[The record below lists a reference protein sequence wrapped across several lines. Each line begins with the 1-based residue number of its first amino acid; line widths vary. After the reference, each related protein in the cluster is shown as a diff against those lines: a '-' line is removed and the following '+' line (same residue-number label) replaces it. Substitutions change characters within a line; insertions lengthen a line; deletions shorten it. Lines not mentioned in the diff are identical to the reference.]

1 MRGEWYAYA
10 RQAAIRQVVVMRWN
24 GSPSAEFQGKVK
36 IEETQNMTPNN
47 PKRCVRFGSYEAD
60 FHTRELR
67 KLGMKLK
74 LSGQPLQILEL
85 LLARPG
91 ELVTREELQKQLW
104 TDDFSVDSNHGL
116 NAAVNKLR
124 DALNDSAEEPK
135 YIETLPRRGYR
146 FIGTI
151 QPELSQPAQPAAIP
165 VTAAVP
171 SPIPSA
177 REKVGKLPATDWTK
191 QITVARPAA
200 APRRSR
206 FARRVFFAS
215 AAMLLLGTAVTAFL
229 SGNRELAEN
238 RLRPVLK
245 HVAENLA
252 SAAKNSQRERDAHA
266 SKASE
271 ANIPEGKNTEEEK
284 VLARSNRGNEELIPA
299 EQGTGKNDLR
309 KGSQVPRML
318 MVSEQKSA
326 SPMLRTV
333 VADNSG
339 NAAPQFSP
347 DGKRIAYMSTRT
359 GPWQIWVSDTN
370 GSNPRQI
377 SFTESA
383 GTPRWSPDGRSIAF
397 DAPYE
402 GQTRIF
408 VIKVDGNEQAR
419 PIVKGLVPSFS
430 RDGKWIYFASD
441 QTGDWQVWKVP
452 TIGGREVQVT
462 TNGGFAALESADGYI
477 YYSKSRYPQPEICRI
492 SVNGG
497 TEACV
502 LQHLRPRTWASW
514 AVTREGIVFAEDMP
528 NGSPTL
534 SLYDPA
540 KRQVRDLLSLR
551 SAPFWVGASAD
562 GKRAIMNDA
571 EERQISMVD
580 NLP

>member
-1 MRGEWYAYA
+1 MR
-10 RQAAIRQVVVMRWN
+10 
-24 GSPSAEFQGKVK
+24 
-36 IEETQNMTPNN
+36 PNN
-47 PKRCVRFGSYEAD
+47 LPRCIRFGPYEAD

-67 KLGMKLK
+67 KHGMKLK
-74 LSGQPLQILEL
+74 LSGQPLQILEML
-85 LLARPG
+85 LTRPG

-104 TDDFSVDSNHGL
+104 TNDVYVDSNHGL

-124 DALNDSAEEPK
+124 DALSDSAEEPK

-151 QPELSQPAQPAAIP
+151 QSGLSQPELSQPMQPTIIP
-165 VTAAVP
+165 VAAV
-171 SPIPSA
+171 PIPSA
-177 REKVGKLPATDWTK
+177 REKSEKLPAPDSDSALL
-191 QITVARPAA
+191 IAVSPLVA

-206 FARRVFFAS
+206 AMRWALFAS
-215 AAMLLLGTAVTAFL
+215 AAMLLLGVPVGIFL
-229 SGNRELAEN
+229 SRNQEMAEN
-238 RLRPVLK
+238 ILRMVRK
-245 HVAENLA
+245 DVAENLA
-252 SAAKNSQRERDAHA
+252 AA
-266 SKASE
+266 
-271 ANIPEGKNTEEEK
+271 
-284 VLARSNRGNEELIPA
+284 ARSSQAQPAAHPWVRPDESDTKSEPRGTE
-299 EQGTGKNDLR
+299 
-309 KGSQVPRML
+309 VPSIR
-318 MVSEQKSA
+318 MVSAQKSA

-333 VADNSG
+333 VADDSG
-339 NAAPQFSP
+339 NAGPQFSP

-370 GSNPRQI
+370 GLHQRQV

-397 DAPYE
+397 DAPYG

-408 VIKVDGNEQAR
+408 VIKVDGNEQAH

-441 QTGDWQVWKVP
+441 QTGEWQVWKILVS
-452 TIGGREVQVT
+452 GGREVQLT
-462 TNGGFAALESADGYI
+462 TNGGFAALESADGYV

-492 SVNGG
+492 PVNGG

-514 AVTREGIVFAEDMP
+514 AVTREGIVFAEDLP
-528 NGSPTL
+528 NGNPTL

-540 KRQVRDLLSLR
+540 KRQVRDLVSLR

-571 EERQISMVD
+571 DEREISMVD

>member
-1 MRGEWYAYA
+1 MR
-10 RQAAIRQVVVMRWN
+10 
-24 GSPSAEFQGKVK
+24 
-36 IEETQNMTPNN
+36 PNN
-47 PKRCVRFGSYEAD
+47 LPRYVRFGPYEAD
-60 FHTRELR
+60 FHTQELR
-67 KLGMKLK
+67 KHGMRLK
-74 LSGQPLQILEL
+74 LSGQPLQILEM

-104 TDDFSVDSNHGL
+104 TDDAYVDSNHGL

-124 DALNDSAEEPK
+124 DALSDSAEEPK

-151 QPELSQPAQPAAIP
+151 QSELAQPIQPAVP

-171 SPIPSA
+171 IPSV
-177 REKVGKLPATDWTK
+177 REEVEK
-191 QITVARPAA
+191 RPAPDSDWAQHIAVAPPAVA
-200 APRRSR
+200 ARRSR
-206 FARRVFFAS
+206 AGRRVLFAS
-215 AAMLLLGTAVTAFL
+215 AAMLLVGAPVAVFL
-229 SGNRELAEN
+229 SRNQEMAEN
-238 RLRPVLK
+238 MLRMVRK
-245 HVAENLA
+245 DVAENLA
-252 SAAKNSQRERDAHA
+252 AAAKSSQGRPDVHGLNAGEA
-266 SKASE
+266 SV
-271 ANIPEGKNTEEEK
+271 PEGKNSEEAE
-284 VLARSNRGNEELIPA
+284 VLARRKRGDEGLIGSAEESAGNSQLR
-299 EQGTGKNDLR
+299 GTE
-309 KGSQVPRML
+309 VPRIRT
-318 MVSEQKSA
+318 VSGQKSV

-333 VADNSG
+333 VADDSG

-347 DGKRIAYMSTRT
+347 DGKRIAYMSNRT
-359 GPWQIWVSDTN
+359 GAWQIWVSDTN
-370 GSNPRQI
+370 GSNPRQV

-397 DAPYE
+397 DAPYD

-452 TIGGREVQVT
+452 VSGGREVQLT
-462 TNGGFAALESADGYI
+462 MNGGFAALESADGYV
-477 YYSKSRYPQPEICRI
+477 YYSKSRYPQPEICR
-492 SVNGG
+492 VPVKGG

-514 AVTREGIVFAEDMP
+514 AVTREGILFAEDLP
-528 NGSPTL
+528 NGRPTL

-540 KRQVRDLLSLR
+540 KRQVRDLVSLR

-571 EERQISMVD
+571 DEREISMVD

>member
-1 MRGEWYAYA
+1 
-10 RQAAIRQVVVMRWN
+10 
-24 GSPSAEFQGKVK
+24 
-36 IEETQNMTPNN
+36 MTPNN
-47 PKRCVRFGSYEAD
+47 PPRCVRFGLYEAD
-60 FHTRELR
+60 FHTQELR
-67 KLGMKLK
+67 KHGMKLK
-74 LSGQPLQILEL
+74 LSGQPLQILQM

-104 TDDFSVDSNHGL
+104 TDDVYVDSNHGL

-124 DALNDSAEEPK
+124 DALSDSAEEPK

-151 QPELSQPAQPAAIP
+151 QSELSQPMQPAVIP
-165 VTAAVP
+165 VTAAAPMP
-171 SPIPSA
+171 SV
-177 REKVGKLPATDWTK
+177 REEVEKLPAPDSDWA
-191 QITVARPAA
+191 QHFAVAPPAV

-206 FARRVFFAS
+206 AERWVFFAS
-215 AAMLLLGTAVTAFL
+215 AAMLLFGVAMSAFL
-229 SGNRELAEN
+229 SRNQE
-238 RLRPVLK
+238 
-245 HVAENLA
+245 VAENLLRPFLKSVA
-252 SAAKNSQRERDAHA
+252 ENLGSAAKSSRGQPDSHRW
-266 SKASE
+266 KAGEVS
-271 ANIPEGKNTEEEK
+271 IPEGKKEAG
-284 VLARSNRGNEELIPA
+284 VLARRKRGDESLIGSVDESAGNGELRGTEIPRIR
-299 EQGTGKNDLR
+299 T
-309 KGSQVPRML
+309 
-318 MVSEQKSA
+318 VSEQKSA

-333 VADNSG
+333 VADDSG

-370 GSNPRQI
+370 GSNPRQV

-397 DAPYE
+397 DAPYD

-408 VIKVDGNEQAR
+408 VIKVDGNEQAQL
-419 PIVKGLVPSFS
+419 IVRGLVPSFS
-430 RDGKWIYFASD
+430 RDGKWIYFASN

-452 TIGGREVQVT
+452 VSGGREAQLT
-462 TNGGFAALESADGYI
+462 TNGGFAALESADGYV
-477 YYSKSRYPQPEICRI
+477 YYSKSRYPQPEICRVP
-492 SVNGG
+492 VNGG

-514 AVTREGIVFAEDMP
+514 AVTREGILFAEDLP
-528 NGSPTL
+528 NGRPTL

-540 KRQVRDLLSLR
+540 KRQVRDLVSLR

-571 EERQISMVD
+571 DEREISMVD

>member
-1 MRGEWYAYA
+1 
-10 RQAAIRQVVVMRWN
+10 
-24 GSPSAEFQGKVK
+24 
-36 IEETQNMTPNN
+36 MTPNN
-47 PKRCVRFGSYEAD
+47 MPRNVRFGPYEAD
-60 FHTRELR
+60 FHTEELR
-67 KLGMKLK
+67 KHGMKLK
-74 LSGQPLQILEL
+74 LSGQPLHILEM

-91 ELVTREELQKQLW
+91 ELVAREELRKQLW
-104 TDDFSVDSNHGL
+104 NNDVYVDSNHGL

-124 DALNDSAEEPK
+124 DALGDSAEDPK

-151 QPELSQPAQPAAIP
+151 ESEVQKPAEPAAI
-165 VTAAVP
+165 AVP
-171 SPIPSA
+171 LA
-177 REKVGKLPATDWTK
+177 LQTLCEELEKQPAPDPDRA
-191 QITVARPAA
+191 QHIAVAPPTV

-206 FARRVFFAS
+206 AGLVVLPAS
-215 AAMLLLGTAVTAFL
+215 AALVLVGVLLAVFL
-229 SGNRELAEN
+229 SRNPEMAEN
-238 RLRPVLK
+238 MLRMVRK
-245 HVAENLA
+245 DVAENLA
-252 SAAKNSQRERDAHA
+252 AAAKSSHGRTA
-266 SKASE
+266 E
-271 ANIPEGKNTEEEK
+271 AEA
-284 VLARSNRGNEELIPA
+284 LARKRGDEEMIA
-299 EQGTGKNDLR
+299 RATESARNSERGIA
-309 KGSQVPRML
+309 VPNMRT
-318 MVSEQKSA
+318 VSEQRSV

-333 VADNSG
+333 VADDSG

-370 GSNPRQI
+370 GSNPRQV

-397 DAPYE
+397 DAPYD

-408 VIKVDGNEQAR
+408 VIKVDGNERAQ
-419 PIVKGLVPSFS
+419 PIVRGLVPSFS
-430 RDGKWIYFASD
+430 RDGRWIYFASD

-452 TIGGREVQVT
+452 VSGGREMQLT
-462 TNGGFAALESADGYI
+462 TNGGFAALESADGYV
-477 YYSKSRYPQPEICRI
+477 YYSKSRYPQPEICR
-492 SVNGG
+492 VPVKGG

-514 AVTREGIVFAEDMP
+514 AVTREGILFAEDLP
-528 NGSPTL
+528 DGRPTL

-540 KRQVRDLLSLR
+540 KRQVRDLVSLR

-571 EERQISMVD
+571 EEREISMVD